1 MKTSF
6 LKDLESLKL
15 GEPATYK
22 NMTLFPLQGKS
33 NISSDY
39 HCFGEH
45 LTNGNVAVE
54 EIGEGEVSALRVTN
68 NTGKPIFIPDGIILK
83 GGFQT
88 RTTDHSTMVDPYQ
101 SIEIATSCVEQGRW
115 SVGMTS
121 TDFDIAASMMFSKG
135 RADKVSTLKESLSR
149 GGEARAS
156 QDRVWSSVSDKFR
169 NMDAYSSTDS
179 LDEMNNAFR
188 DRTEGFAKAY
198 ATEETDKGIIYAC
211 NDRII
216 GADIFDKSSTLACYF
231 PNLIRGVAMDC
242 IEHGSTGRRPVQSQA
257 EDFFSQLLKSDIRSF
272 DGSGSGET
280 YELDSP
286 RIDALLLVYE
296 QHIIHCVAFS
306 IASNVG
312 TSHSRFSSRR
322 KHN

>member
-1 MKTSF
+1 MKTSL
-6 LKDLESLKL
+6 LKKLESLKL

-33 NISSDY
+33 NMSSDY
-39 HCFGEH
+39 YCFGEH
-45 LTNGNVAVE
+45 LANGKVAVE
-54 EIGEGEVSALRVTN
+54 EIGGGVVSTLRVTN

-88 RTTDHSTMVDPYQ
+88 RTTDHSTMVDPHQ
-101 SIEIATSCVEQGRW
+101 SIEIAASCVEQGRW

-135 RADKVSTLKESLSR
+135 RADKVSTLKESLRS

-156 QDRVWSSVSDKFR
+156 QGRVWSSVSEKFR

-179 LDEMNNAFR
+179 LEEMNNAFK
-188 DRTEGFAKAY
+188 DRTEGFVKAY
-198 ATEETDKGIIYAC
+198 TTEKTDKGIIYAC

-242 IEHGSTGRRPVQSQA
+242 IEHGSTGRTPGQAQA
-257 EDFFSQLLKSDIRSF
+257 EDFFNQLLKSDIKGF
-272 DGSGSGET
+272 EGSGSGEI
-280 YELDSP
+280 YELDTS
-286 RIDALLLVYE
+286 RIDALLLVYKG
-296 QHIIHCVAFS
+296 HVIHCVAFS
-306 IASNVG
+306 IASHVS

-322 KHN
+322 RNN

>member
-1 MKTSF
+1 MKASL
-6 LKDLESLKL
+6 LKDLETLKL
-15 GEPATYK
+15 GKPATYK
-22 NMTLFPLQGKS
+22 SMTLFPLQGKS
-33 NISSDY
+33 NMSNDY

-45 LTNGNVAVE
+45 LTNGMVEVE
-54 EIGEGEVSALRVTN
+54 EIGEGVVSALRVTN
-68 NTGKPIFIPDGIILK
+68 NTDKAIFIPDGIILK

-88 RTTDHSTMVDPYQ
+88 RTTDHSTMVDPHQ
-101 SIEIATSCVEQGRW
+101 SIDIAASCVEQGRW
-115 SVGMTS
+115 SVGKTS

-135 RADKVSTLKESLSR
+135 RADKVSALKESLR
-149 GGEARAS
+149 EGGEARAS
-156 QDRVWSSVSDKFR
+156 QDRVWSSVSEKFR
-169 NMDAYSSTDS
+169 NMDSHSSTDS
-179 LDEMNNAFR
+179 LDEMNDAFR
-188 DRTEGFAKAY
+188 DRTEGFVKAY

-242 IEHGSTGRRPVQSQA
+242 IEYGSTGRRPVQSQA

-296 QHIIHCVAFS
+296 QHVTHCVAFS
-306 IASNVG
+306 IASNAG
-312 TSHSRFSSRR
+312 ASQSRFTSRR
-322 KHN
+322 RHN

>member
-68 NTGKPIFIPDGIILK
+68 NTGKPILIPDGIILK

-88 RTTDHSTMVDPYQ
+88 RTTDHSTMVDPHQ
-101 SIEIATSCVEQGRW
+101 SIVIATSCVEQGRW

-135 RADKVSTLKESLSR
+135 RADKVSTLKESLRS

-156 QDRVWSSVSDKFR
+156 QDRIWSSVSDKFR

-198 ATEETDKGIIYAC
+198 ATEEMDKGIIYAC

-242 IEHGSTGRRPVQSQA
+242 IEYGSTGRRPVQSQA

-272 DGSGSGET
+272 EGSGSGEN

-286 RIDALLLVYE
+286 RIDALLLIYKGRV
-296 QHIIHCVAFS
+296 IHCIAFS
-306 IASNVG
+306 IASHVG

-322 KHN
+322 RHN